1 MIFNEKDIARILGNV
16 DVSIVRLIAKVLGR
30 DFLKPADIALLK
42 KYKVNVFKLIPK
54 FPSYYQA
61 FLFGRISAA
70 LGEKPASQM
79 TYSEF
84 KEFLSKM
91 GEFSPNNVEMS
102 YYQIAANRTYDYIKG
117 LGDRIKK
124 DIRVAISTEELSYL
138 QAEREA
144 QAKEVIAEEIES
156 GVAAK
161 RTVKSISSRIADRM
175 QEWDR
180 DWARIVETECQNVF
194 TLGRAQY
201 MMQSNPDPKV
211 YFDVYPGACRHCI
224 RLYLTHGIGS
234 EPRVFRLSTLIANG
248 TNVGL
253 KSKDWKPVI
262 GTVHPMCRC
271 NLRQLPEGYVWS
283 EERHRFE
290 APENYERK
298 IQRRGKVHITIG
310 DRKYDV

>member
-1 MIFNEKDIARILGNV
+1 MIFSEQDIARILGNV
-16 DVSIVRLIAKVLGR
+16 DVSIVELIAKVLGR
-30 DFLKPADIALLK
+30 DYLKPADIALIK
-42 KYKVNVFKLIPK
+42 KHRIDIYRILPK

-61 FLFGRISAA
+61 FLFGRVSAA
-70 LGEKPASQM
+70 LGENPASRM

-84 KEFLSKM
+84 TKFLPKM
-91 GEFSPNNVEMS
+91 GDFAPNTVEMS
-102 YYQIAANRTYDYIKG
+102 YYHIAANRTYDYIKG

-124 DIRVAISTEELSYL
+124 DVRVAISTEELAYL
-138 QAEREA
+138 QLQQEA
-144 QAKEVIAEEIES
+144 KAKKVLADEIES

-161 RTVKSISSRIADRM
+161 RTVKSISSRISDRL

-180 DWARIVETECQNVF
+180 DWGRIVETECQNVF

-201 MMQSNPDPKV
+201 MMRNNPDPKV

-234 EPRVFRLSTLIANG
+234 QPRIFKLSTLMANG

-253 KSKDWKPVI
+253 RSADWKPVI

-271 NLRQLPEGYVWS
+271 NLRHLPEGYVWS

-290 APENYERK
+290 APENYQRK
-298 IQRRGKVHITIG
+298 VERRGKVHITIG
-310 DRKYDV
+310 DRSYDV